1 MILRTLY
8 YQKRAIPL
16 RHVSSISNLPVFSVQ
31 NAIHSL
37 MDDNLIIRTEKDNNV
52 LFELNQEHLLYNILE
67 QFFNIETN
75 NRISL
80 EAKLFCQKARAT
92 LEFANTANIFFRRV
106 KQKRIT
112 Q

>member
-16 RHVSSISNLPVFSVQ
+16 RHVSSISNLPIFSVQ

-37 MDDNLIIRTEKDNNV
+37 VDDNLIIRTEKDNNV
-52 LFELNQEHLLYNILE
+52 LFELNEKYFLYSILE
-67 QFFNIETN
+67 QFFILEAN

-80 EAKLFCQKARAT
+80 EAKLLYQKARAT

-106 KQKRIT
+106 KQKRVT